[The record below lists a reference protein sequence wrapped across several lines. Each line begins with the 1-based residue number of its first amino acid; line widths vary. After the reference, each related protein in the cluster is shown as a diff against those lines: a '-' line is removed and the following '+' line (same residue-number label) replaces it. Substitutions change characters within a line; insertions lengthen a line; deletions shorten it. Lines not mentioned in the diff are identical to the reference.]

1 MPEKQFKITFTVK
14 SLLEDNNQM
23 ELDIMKVPRDYI
35 AKLIIIISHMVESV
49 EMKIE
54 DITQILA
61 QWDRQCIIPCKISL
75 LNPHSIL
82 DLYKIK

>member
-14 SLLEDNNQM
+14 SLLEDNNPT

-61 QWDRQCIIPCKISL
+61 QLDRQCIIPCKIS
-75 LNPHSIL
+75 
-82 DLYKIK
+82 